1 MTNVNSI
8 ILIFCF
14 IAFFISFIAF
24 KHSGLQKEGFSPKWL
39 RTQKNKM
46 YRTVRRTVKPYNDD
60 IFGQINQFRR
70 KWL

>member
-8 ILIFCF
+8 ILTFCF

-24 KHSGLQKEGFSPKWL
+24 KHSGLQREGFSPRFMRKQ
-39 RTQKNKM
+39 RNKM
-46 YRTVRRTVKPYNDD
+46 YRMIRRVVKPYNDD